1 MRQIV
6 REAVNKGSMREWLIN
21 RLWALL
27 VFHIICVSISF
38 AQSLSVESFRTMSL
52 DLTSRTAPVKD
63 NNNIPCALIKIIC
76 NDEVTGVQG
85 SVVKTEEYGNEY
97 WVYLTS
103 GTKHIKILTQH
114 HKPLEFS
121 IIEYVSSGAVSQST
135 YQLELKS
142 DLPPEVLYGAS
153 NPLAPI
159 AMAKDGEPLLPKW
172 WNTHEDGMYVGI
184 SLPTLDGETAKISAI
199 TNAVYSFTHSSG
211 CFIRYSANI
220 FMSES
225 EENMQTISQGLN
237 KGFSI
242 KIAQE
247 YYNSK
252 GEYFVL
258 CAINSD
264 GKSSNTM
271 MIDWNFIDENKT
283 GTLSVNLAVQA
294 KINRIPLRSLV
305 QYEVSWTDISQQF
318 SLTCNDKDLLH
329 NKQIEVNDHISDFLL
344 HEDLGFAQLRLLT
357 AIPLLTDT
365 ISFTSVSSIWDDSY
379 SSSTRILTEGKS
391 IPVKINLT
399 DSDLKGSS
407 FSITERFPVIPFK
420 NNTDNITGLSEKYY
434 REYVD
439 TNGNSTAFKSDGF
452 CNNRLFEA
460 SKNKALLYALSN
472 GISSMFSEM
481 KSSFNVEK
489 ESIDSLRSDINSYSG
504 LTTCKA
510 LIYPLYYLDSN
521 ERVPCKDKKYRKYW
535 EKAKQNYRNIVSVLI
550 PIEHFEKLNN
560 LK

>member
-1 MRQIV
+1 MCDSHID
-6 REAVNKGSMREWLIN
+6 
-21 RLWALL
+21 RLCVLSL
-27 VFHIICVSISF
+27 FLIICTSVSF
-38 AQSLSVESFRTMSL
+38 AQNLSVESFKAAPL
-52 DLTSRTAPVKD
+52 DLTSRTTPVKD

-85 SVVKTEEYGNEY
+85 SVVKTEGYGNEY

-142 DLPPEVLYGAS
+142 DLPPELLYGAPI
-153 NPLAPI
+153 PLAPI
-159 AMAKDGEPLLPKW
+159 AMAKDGEPLQPKW

-199 TNAVYSFTHSSG
+199 TNAVYSFAHSSG
-211 CFIRYSANI
+211 CFIQYAASI
-220 FMSES
+220 QMSES
-225 EENMQTISQGLN
+225 KENMQAISQGLN
-237 KGFSI
+237 KGFTI
-242 KIAQE
+242 KISQE

-264 GKSSNTM
+264 DKSSNTM
-271 MIDWNFIDENKT
+271 IFEWNFIDENT
-283 GTLSVNLAVQA
+283 NGTLSVNLAVQA
-294 KINRIPLRSLV
+294 KINRFPLKSLV

-318 SLTCNDKDLLH
+318 SLTCNDKELLH

-344 HEDLGFAQLRLLT
+344 HEDLGLAQLRLLT
-357 AIPLLTDT
+357 TIPLLTDT

-379 SSSTRILTEGKS
+379 SSSTKILGDGKS

-399 DSDLKGSS
+399 DFDLKGSS
-407 FSITERFPVIPFK
+407 FSITEHFPTVPYK
-420 NNTDNITGLSEKYY
+420 NNTDNIIGLSEKYY
-434 REYVD
+434 REYID
-439 TNGNSTAFKSDGF
+439 TIGNVTAIKSDGF

-460 SKNKALLYALSN
+460 SKNKALIYALSN
-472 GISSMFSEM
+472 GVQNIFSEL
-481 KSSFNVEK
+481 KSSFEVEK
-489 ESIDSLRSDINSYSG
+489 GSFSSTTSDINNFSG
-504 LTTCKA
+504 LTTSKA
-510 LIYPLYYLDSN
+510 IIYPLYYLDPK
-521 ERVPCKDKKYRKYW
+521 ERVSCKDKKYRKYW
-535 EKAKQNYRNIVSVLI
+535 EEANHNFPYMASVVI
-550 PIEHFEKLNN
+550 PIESFKRLNN
-560 LK
+560 FK